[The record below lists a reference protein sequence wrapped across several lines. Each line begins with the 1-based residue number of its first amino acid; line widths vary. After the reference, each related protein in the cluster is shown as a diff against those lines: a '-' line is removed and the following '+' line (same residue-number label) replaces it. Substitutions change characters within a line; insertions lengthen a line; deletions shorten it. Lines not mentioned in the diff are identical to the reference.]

1 MGFVKYINFSGL
13 TDKERKSLQKLLES
27 EKAELEDLLR
37 KTNEGLKILK
47 KPVKKK
53 KKAKKA
59 KKAKG

>member
-27 EKAELEDLLR
+27 EKTELEDLLR

-47 KPVKKK
+47 KPAKKT
-53 KKAKKA
+53 AKKA
-59 KKAKG
+59 KKAKR